1 MDFDCCRDP
10 RIVRRLKAVIT
21 SHSQNETE
29 EKRPPNSRKTLTSN
43 AVLKTSHVENAAEA
57 VKEKPTETKKS
68 APPATKDEVEIQL
81 ANFSVV
87 LPVLPDLL
95 FPVEPH
101 LSDKFAHLSP
111 ALLLTAL
118 RYAVSEGNVDE
129 VINLLSLPTPPDLKV
144 LTEPRILSIAA
155 RKGFADILGILLRH
169 GAEVDARSQSGSTA
183 LLAAADT
190 GHFMAMAV
198 LLQWGANVNAT
209 NLKND
214 TALLRA
220 IRRGFLPC
228 VELLIS
234 YGANPIP
241 AVRPGMTNVLL
252 PIQLARHT
260 QQPEMQ
266 AILVTAIQRIEK
278 YMLGLVKASL
288 PSNAFLIDPGHMHHQ
303 DSVTPR
309 SLSFF
314 PVQLIS
320 LVDATSFVFT
330 FTTPPLYSE
339 FFATDETQTT
349 ISNAEVEWIPDE
361 LILLYL
367 LRVNLVEGSL
377 TPPRDGSLPT
387 LTEVNFNGMAN
398 RSELMKPDPSS
409 GFRVYVLGS
418 RLNNGGLNTL
428 TLETPF
434 SASQHAAA
442 QPKVRRRNLYT
453 WRAPAHQS
461 APKDELPAP
470 NEKILVGAYRV
481 RMGAAAF
488 AQSPPRPGSLCD
500 SDLTSCKVDT
510 TTDHSA

>member
-1 MDFDCCRDP
+1 
-10 RIVRRLKAVIT
+10 
-21 SHSQNETE
+21 
-29 EKRPPNSRKTLTSN
+29 
-43 AVLKTSHVENAAEA
+43 
-57 VKEKPTETKKS
+57 
-68 APPATKDEVEIQL
+68 
-81 ANFSVV
+81 
-87 LPVLPDLL
+87 
-95 FPVEPH
+95 
-101 LSDKFAHLSP
+101 
-111 ALLLTAL
+111 
-118 RYAVSEGNVDE
+118 
-129 VINLLSLPTPPDLKV
+129 
-144 LTEPRILSIAA
+144 
-155 RKGFADILGILLRH
+155 
-169 GAEVDARSQSGSTA
+169 
-183 LLAAADT
+183 
-190 GHFMAMAV
+190 MAMAV
-198 LLQWGANVNAT
+198 LLQWGANVNAI

-220 IRRGFLPC
+220 IRRGFLHC

-288 PSNAFLIDPGHMHHQ
+288 PPNAFLIDPGHMHHQ

-320 LVDATSFVFT
+320 LVDTTSFVFT
-330 FTTPPLYSE
+330 FTTPPLYSQ
-339 FFATDETQTT
+339 FFVTDEVQTST
-349 ISNAEVEWIPDE
+349 ISTEAEWIPDE

-367 LRVNLVEGSL
+367 LRVNLVEGAL

-387 LTEVNFNGMAN
+387 LTEINFNGLAN
-398 RSELMKPDPSS
+398 RPELMKPDPSS
-409 GFRVYVLGS
+409 GFRVFVLGS

-442 QPKVRRRNLYT
+442 QPKARRRNLYI
-453 WRAPAHQS
+453 WRAPPNQS

-481 RMGAAAF
+481 RMGATAF
-488 AQSPPRPGSLCD
+488 AQSPPRPGNLCV
-500 SDLTSCKVDT
+500 SHLTAPTVDT
-510 TTDHSA
+510 TDHGT